1 MPLVTSDSQPGSGA
15 IICTSF
21 GHKTKFS
28 RCHAQYPLKFVPTS
42 THQPKMAAAYI
53 LSYGG
58 GMLSGDEVEISLK
71 MQKDSSLLLLTQGST
86 KIFKDREQS
95 ATAGN
100 PISRIPGRPGPPIE
114 GASQTIDADVSST
127 STLLMLP
134 DPVTSFKDSIYN
146 SYQNIRLHS
155 DDSGTAQLVLL
166 DWFTSGRLA
175 RGEKWHFKK
184 YASKIDVRINDRLL
198 VRDFLCL
205 EDENQEWNPLSSYA
219 ARLHP
224 YTCFATLI
232 IVAPGDGELSDV
244 AKSCISAFDELS
256 IGQVKKPKELTWSL
270 SRLRHIENSVM
281 LRVAGQTTEIV
292 KDFLKKRAFDKLDN
306 VIGHGMYEKLF
317 S

>member
-1 MPLVTSDSQPGSGA
+1 MPLVTSESQPGSGV
-15 IICTSF
+15 ITCNSF
-21 GHKTKFS
+21 GYKTKFS

-58 GMLSGDEVEISLK
+58 GMLSGDEVDIALNL
-71 MQKDSSLLLLTQGST
+71 QQDTSLLLLTQGST

-114 GASQTIDADVSST
+114 GASQTIEADVSST
-127 STLLMLP
+127 STLLILP

-146 SYQNIRLHS
+146 SYQNIRLRS
-155 DDSGTAQLVLL
+155 DDAGTAQLVLL

-184 YASKIDVRINDRLL
+184 YASKIDVRMNGRLL
-198 VRDFLCL
+198 VRDYLSL
-205 EDENQEWNPLSSYA
+205 EDENQEWTPLSSYA
-219 ARLHP
+219 PRLHP

-232 IVAPGDGELSDV
+232 VIAPGHGDLV
-244 AKSCISAFDELS
+244 KVVKSCVSAFDELS
-256 IGQVKKPKELTWSL
+256 IGQVKKPKDLNWSL
-270 SRLRHIENSVM
+270 SRLRHVENGVM

-292 KDFLKKRAFDKLDN
+292 KDFLKKQAFDNLDS
-306 VIGHGMYEKLF
+306 VIGHGMYDKLF